1 MDSNS
6 ETAYYAWDVPFKP
19 VAVYL
24 SYKAIDRILHHTAGG
39 RRLWPRRRKEVGGLL
54 LGRSE
59 TGAVAAVYIEDVVPV
74 PIEYAF
80 GPFYAFS
87 ESDRDYFRETLRE
100 WGPEAG
106 QPLRAV
112 GFYRTQT
119 RGGLALSQHD
129 LSLFTNYF
137 SDPSNVA
144 LLIKRRAIRRDVA
157 GFFIWEQGQIRA
169 GSSHLEFPIRAR
181 KGKARPDS
189 QPEAEPAAGAEPGGA
204 EGEGSVPLP
213 SFLSVPPEKEKKR
226 KWWKGGEKAKET
238 KAKRAGPRQPLWT
251 SWWIQLPILG
261 CLLAVDGLLGFVSA
275 RQVRP
280 APARAAAAPPRDPF
294 ALSLLVVEYGEN
306 LAVTWDRNAV
316 AIAQAER
323 AVLTINDGGN
333 TVSLDLELPVL
344 RNPGFGVTY
353 HRVTE
358 QLKFRLEIFLKGR
371 RSVSETWELN
381 AGTAPRQAETAK
393 PAGEVQ

>member
-1 MDSNS
+1 MERLTDS
-6 ETAYYAWDVPFKP
+6 AYYAWDVPFKP

-24 SYKAIDRILHHTAGG
+24 SHKAVNAILRQAAGG
-39 RRLWPRRRKEVGGLL
+39 RWRRRREVGGLL
-54 LGRSE
+54 LGRAE
-59 TGAVAAVYIEDVVPV
+59 TGPVATVYVEDVVAV

-87 ESDRDYFRETLRE
+87 ENDREYFRETLRE
-100 WGPEAG
+100 WAPRAKRE
-106 QPLRAV
+106 LRAV

-129 LSLFTNYF
+129 LSVFMNYF

-144 LLIKRRAIRRDVA
+144 LLVKRRTIRASVA
-157 GFFIWEQGQIRA
+157 GFFIWEEGQIRA
-169 GSSHLEFPIRAR
+169 GSSHLEFRIRTHKHVAS
-181 KGKARPDS
+181 PES
-189 QPEAEPAAGAEPGGA
+189 QPEPAPAAEPAGAEA
-204 EGEGSVPLP
+204 EGGVPLP
-213 SFLSVPPEKEKKR
+213 SFLSVSPEKEKKR
-226 KWWKGGEKAKET
+226 KWWKGREKEKET
-238 KAKRAGPRQPLWT
+238 ETKPARPRPPLWT
-251 SWWIQLPILG
+251 SWWVQLPILG
-261 CLLAVDGLLGFVSA
+261 CLLAVDALLGFVSA

-280 APARAAAAPPRDPF
+280 PPPRSAAAARDPF

-306 LAVTWDRNAV
+306 LSLTWDRNAV

-358 QLKFRLEIFLKGR
+358 QLRFRLEVFLKNR
-371 RSVSETWELN
+371 RSVSETWEMGAN
-381 AGTAPRQAETAK
+381 GAPRQADGAK
-393 PAGEVQ
+393 PARQGP